1 MRNKSG
7 AQYAASKY
15 IEFTVNKPM
24 SLLDFIMES
33 MKGISRNKA
42 KDILTGHGIT
52 VDRKSVSQ
60 YNYELRPGMV
70 VRVSKHKRNNEL
82 KNKYVK
88 IVYED
93 KDLIVIEKSAGILS
107 MPAVAQQFSIK
118 TVLDEY
124 FTRRHFKCTAHIVHR
139 LDRDTSGLM
148 MYAKNIEVQRILE
161 EHWQEIVTD
170 RRYVAVVS
178 GKMEKEGGTI
188 SSWLKDNKAYVTYSS
203 PTDNGGKYAVT
214 HFHTLDARERY
225 SLVELKLE
233 TGRKNQIR
241 VHMQDIGHPVVGDS
255 KYGNGSD
262 PIGRLGLHAYR
273 LNFYHPITGEPMEF
287 ETPFP
292 TLFTKLFPVSKPL
305 HSTTEAHFYNIHF
318 MITEMELFRRCFCCR
333 GYYKNVRGIISLA
346 HFYNYNISL
355 YSSFAQSFK
364 SSAKFSSSNCFWSI

>member
-124 FTRRHFKCTAHIVHR
+124 FTRRHFKCT
-139 LDRDTSGLM
+139 
-148 MYAKNIEVQRILE
+148 
-161 EHWQEIVTD
+161 
-170 RRYVAVVS
+170 
-178 GKMEKEGGTI
+178 
-188 SSWLKDNKAYVTYSS
+188 S
-203 PTDNGGKYAVT
+203 P
-214 HFHTLDARERY
+214 R
-225 SLVELKLE
+225 S
-233 TGRKNQIR
+233 
-241 VHMQDIGHPVVGDS
+241 
-255 KYGNGSD
+255 
-262 PIGRLGLHAYR
+262 
-273 LNFYHPITGEPMEF
+273 
-287 ETPFP
+287 TPFGP
-292 TLFTKLFPVSKPL
+292 RHIRFDNVCKKYRGTTDFGRTLAGNRDRP
-305 HSTTEAHFYNIHF
+305 
-318 MITEMELFRRCFCCR
+318 
-333 GYYKNVRGIISLA
+333 
-346 HFYNYNISL
+346 
-355 YSSFAQSFK
+355 
-364 SSAKFSSSNCFWSI
+364 

>member
-1 MRNKSG
+1 MKNKTG

-15 IEFTVNKPM
+15 MEYTVREHIQ
-24 SLLDFIMES
+24 LLDFIM
-33 MKGISRNKA
+33 KALNGISRNKA
-42 KDILTGHGIT
+42 KDILSGNGIT
-52 VDRKSVSQ
+52 VDKKHVTRHDF
-60 YNYELRPGMV
+60 ELNPGMV
-70 VRVSKHKRNNEL
+70 VRISKHKKTTDL
-82 KNKYVK
+82 KSKYVK

-93 KDLIVIEKSAGILS
+93 KDLVVIEKSIGILS
-107 MPAVAQQFSIK
+107 MAAAAQQFSVK

-124 FTRRHFKCTAHIVHR
+124 FQRRHFKCTAHVVHR

-170 RRYVAVVS
+170 RRYVAVVC

-188 SSWLKDNKAYVTYSS
+188 ASWLKDNKAYVTYSS

-214 HFHTLDARERY
+214 HYHTLDARERQ

-241 VHMQDIGHPVVGDS
+241 VHMQDIGHPVVGDT
-255 KYGNGSD
+255 KYGNGYD

-273 LNFYHPITGEPMEF
+273 LNFYHPITGERMEF

-292 TLFTKLFPVSKPL
+292 TLFEKLFP
-305 HSTTEAHFYNIHF
+305 TE
-318 MITEMELFRRCFCCR
+318 E
-333 GYYKNVRGIISLA
+333 KNKHVQDMTL
-346 HFYNYNISL
+346 
-355 YSSFAQSFK
+355 K
-364 SSAKFSSSNCFWSI
+364 

>member
-1 MRNKSG
+1 M
-7 AQYAASKY
+7 
-15 IEFTVNKPM
+15 
-24 SLLDFIMES
+24 
-33 MKGISRNKA
+33 
-42 KDILTGHGIT
+42 
-52 VDRKSVSQ
+52 
-60 YNYELRPGMV
+60 
-70 VRVSKHKRNNEL
+70 
-82 KNKYVK
+82 
-88 IVYED
+88 
-93 KDLIVIEKSAGILS
+93 IEKSAGILS

-124 FTRRHFKCTAHIVHR
+124 FTRRHFKCTAHVVHR

-305 HSTTEAHFYNIHF
+305 HSTAEAPS
-318 MITEMELFRRCFCCR
+318 E
-333 GYYKNVRGIISLA
+333 
-346 HFYNYNISL
+346 
-355 YSSFAQSFK
+355 
-364 SSAKFSSSNCFWSI
+364 